1 MRAYLT
7 CRKKSVCFIL
17 FPIGETFVSQR
28 GNFCTKGK
36 LLFLNNEASISQQ
49 RSFYFTPKKLLFHTE
64 EASISQR
71 RSFSFPSREQKSLP
85 RVPVSKPMNRRKAIP
100 QAFASQRTGKYKTFF
115 FYKVLF
121 ARFITSF
128 SRRQRV

>member
-1 MRAYLT
+1 
-7 CRKKSVCFIL
+7 
-17 FPIGETFVSQR
+17 
-28 GNFCTKGK
+28 
-36 LLFLNNEASISQQ
+36 LNDEASISQQ

>member
-1 MRAYLT
+1 
-7 CRKKSVCFIL
+7 
-17 FPIGETFVSQR
+17 
-28 GNFCTKGK
+28 KGK
-36 LLFLNNEASISQQ
+36 LLFPNDEASISQQ

-64 EASISQR
+64 EVSLSHR

-85 RVPVSKPMNRRKAIP
+85 RVAVSKSMNRRKAIP